1 MTSGNMASHSTTS
14 RNRTAHRLDPLLR
27 PRSVALLGASPKPDT
42 VGSGMIEAATAGS
55 SDRRVYLV
63 NPAYKEIDGRVCYP
77 DLASLPE
84 TVELVVI
91 GVANH
96 RAEAA
101 MRDAAAHGARAA
113 VMFGSAYLE
122 NDAAPPLTER
132 LAAIARE
139 NGMSLCGANCMGF
152 YHLGADFR
160 VCGFPPPAWMAPGP
174 LALITHSGT
183 VFSSLCHTDRR
194 LRFGLAVSAGQELV
208 TTAADYLDFALAQD
222 EIRCVGL
229 FLETVRDPKG
239 FVAALETAR
248 RRKVPVVALKVG
260 RTDASAAM
268 AASHSGALA
277 GNHAAYRALFKRHGV
292 IEVDNLDDFANALRL
307 FSSGRPLAKGGLA
320 SMHDSGGLRELM
332 VDLAEETGV
341 PFGAISEATK
351 AKLAARLDY
360 GLDPANPL
368 DAWGTGHDYEAAFA
382 DLMTTLM
389 ADDDTAIGVF
399 CAEMRDGYYLM
410 DGYARAMQEAYR
422 RGAKPV
428 IFSTNV
434 GSGGAGELPARLTA
448 EGQPVLSGI
457 ASTLR
462 VIGKAM
468 AHRDWLARDI
478 AEAAPAP
485 SGLRQ
490 KWASRLATATP
501 LTEAESLT
509 LLADYGVPT
518 IPFIEVDRLEAAQ
531 GAALRFGWP
540 VALKTAMPGILHKSD
555 AGGVYLNIG
564 NMAELNRAYADLA
577 GRLGLRALVMPMAKK
592 GVELAFGGLIDPQF
606 GAVAMIGAGGTL
618 IELLDDRQLA
628 LAPFDAAAAGR
639 DIAALRMSRLLDGY
653 RGAAAADRW
662 KLAEAFSRFSIMLHD
677 LAGLIAECDLNPVI
691 ASAEGCLAVDA
702 LIVPAGGNLSRAQNV
717 PG

>member
-1 MTSGNMASHSTTS
+1 MTSLRKTP
-14 RNRTAHRLDPLLR
+14 HRLDPLLR
-27 PRSVALLGASPKPDT
+27 PQSVALIGASPKPDT

-63 NPAYKEIDGRVCYP
+63 NPAYREINGCVCYP
-77 DLASLPE
+77 DLVSLPE
-84 TVELVVI
+84 TVEMVVI

-101 MRDAAAHGARAA
+101 MREAAAHGARAA

-122 NDAAPPLTER
+122 DDVAPPLTQR
-132 LAAIARE
+132 LAAIARST
-139 NGMSLCGANCMGF
+139 GMSLCGANCMGF

-194 LRFGLAVSAGQELV
+194 LRFSLAVSAGQELV
-208 TTAADYLDFALAQD
+208 TSAADYLDFALAQD

-229 FLETVRDPKG
+229 FLETIRDPKG
-239 FVAALETAR
+239 FVAALEKAR
-248 RRKVPVVALKVG
+248 RKQVPVVALKVG

-307 FSSGRPLAKGGLA
+307 FSSGRPLAAGGLA

-351 AKLAARLDY
+351 AKLARRLDY

-389 ADDDTAIGVF
+389 EDEDTAIGVF

-422 RGAKPV
+422 RGSKPV

-434 GSGGAGELPARLTA
+434 GSGGGGELPARLTA
-448 EGQPVLSGI
+448 DGQPVLSGI

-468 AHRDWLARDI
+468 AYRDWLAQEI
-478 AEAAPAP
+478 GQSAPVLP
-485 SGLRQ
+485 LLRQ
-490 KWASRLATATP
+490 KWTPRLSIGTP
-501 LTEAESLT
+501 LTEVESLT
-509 LLADYGVPT
+509 LLADYGVPA
-518 IPFIEVDRLEAAQ
+518 IPFVEVDTAEAAQ
-531 GAALRFGWP
+531 AAAASFGWP

-555 AGGVYLNIG
+555 AGGVHLNLG
-564 NMAELNRAYADLA
+564 TMAALDKAYADLA
-577 GRLGLRALVMPMAKK
+577 GRLGPRALVMPMAKK
-592 GVELAFGGLIDPQF
+592 GVELAFGGLVDPQF
-606 GAVAMIGAGGTL
+606 GVVAMIGAGGTL

-628 LAPFDAAAAGR
+628 LAPFDATEAGR
-639 DIAALRMSRLLDGY
+639 NISALRLNRLLKGY
-653 RGAAAADRW
+653 RGEAAADRQ

-677 LAGLIAECDLNPVI
+677 LADLIAECDLNPVI
-691 ASAEGCLAVDA
+691 ASADGCLAVDA
-702 LIVPAGGNLSRAQNV
+702 LIVPRAENLSRAQNV